1 MHGYVRQDEAET
13 TVLFK
18 LVMHRSERRSLLA
31 MGSALPPDRGVR
43 RLVSS
48 AAALWRDVNT
58 RPPTSLTPELTPEML
73 ALAGGITAISTA

>member
-1 MHGYVRQDEAET
+1 LLHGYVRQGEAET

-18 LVMHRSERRSLLA
+18 LVMHHSERRSLLA
-31 MGSALPPDRGVR
+31 MGFALPPDRGVR
-43 RLVSS
+43 RQGSA

-58 RPPTSLTPELTPEML
+58 RPPTSLTPEML